1 MIILFVV
8 EICSWK
14 ELKAVLQSYIF
25 KLVWLSVCLYR
36 LIQYKLISFLIQNSW
51 ISKSFKIS
59 WSFSCESL
67 PLFLKD
73 FLFQFSLGNDIC
85 PKLVL
90 LEQLFLVGCHQK
102 IEFHYKKG
110 VELHLTDQELRQTYQ
125 LTLWKKRKHKLQK
138 KLLLFS
144 HAHVY
149 VSVAYF
155 YWRSGVKRGKLQHDR
170 F

>member
-1 MIILFVV
+1 MMKIKLHSEINILLF
-8 EICSWK
+8 
-14 ELKAVLQSYIF
+14 F
-25 KLVWLSVCLYR
+25 
-36 LIQYKLISFLIQNSW
+36 FLIIPYYSCCYHR
-51 ISKSFKIS
+51 I
-59 WSFSCESL
+59 WSFFCISL
-67 PLFLKD
+67 PPFFKD
-73 FLFQFSLGNDIC
+73 ILFQFSLGNDIC

-155 YWRSGVKRGKLQHDR
+155 YWRSGVKRGKSQHDR